1 MFCFKNNTFRT
12 LLCCVWYVEVCNSP
26 IVSNLF
32 WEILISYICLSVM
45 FGCQIWKYLPD
56 ERELQIEKNEMS
68 FFVYSLYY
76 SLSALADRWVW
87 CSKWL
92 CLLPISEY
100 YSLKCLFFGEF
111 SIHMTTFPASP
122 IMSWTRM
129 DFFGCQSLLILKMI
143 VKCWDGYLFN
153 FWNNSTVFLLYCL
166 LYFYYIVCSILYSF
180 ALDIDWVNMFL

>member
-1 MFCFKNNTFRT
+1 MFGFALRIIPFGT
-12 LLCCVWYVEVCNSP
+12 LCCVWYVEVCNSP
-26 IVSNLF
+26 YSF
-32 WEILISYICLSVM
+32 KFILRNIKISYICLSVM

-68 FFVYSLYY
+68 FFRVFI
-76 SLSALADRWVW
+76 ALADRWVW

-122 IMSWTRM
+122 IMSVN
-129 DFFGCQSLLILKMI
+129 Q
-143 VKCWDGYLFN
+143 DG
-153 FWNNSTVFLLYCL
+153 FLWMPKP
-166 LYFYYIVCSILYSF
+166 F
-180 ALDIDWVNMFL
+180 DIKKWL